1 MYEVTQ
7 SYRTAMDGGAIEHI
21 KGTIT
26 FASGD
31 TLSIPDEAN
40 GIYIEGDPHTETRC
54 VESEDTF
61 MFGQLYIGSVEL
73 TIRLPGAS
81 QSMFTGAELSLDF
94 GVDVAGSEETEWVP
108 LGVWDIASA
117 ERGAADKWDIRGLDR
132 LNRLRGDFNIDTIG
146 RCFLRFSMR
155 IITERTGVE
164 FAQTPE
170 QLAALAG
177 IYQENFFGIYYPQTY
192 WDEIQM
198 IAQIIGGFGFI
209 NRSGQIE
216 FRKFGS
222 TPVLSIHADRR
233 HNIKLAERPFS
244 IDGIRYTDRYG
255 QSAEVHRD
263 ETLTKG
269 VATLAFAANRFMS
282 VSSENY
288 EDWYQAYLK
297 RILSGLQGLEW
308 YAGEV
313 DYYGDPALDLGDMV
327 ALEAGAV
334 GETPVNFLITGISW
348 SFRGAQTLISAGLP
362 DINTLGSDGSYS
374 LTSSSSG
381 SSSGGV
387 VEINQ
392 ITQTMT
398 LRNVFLDTFTPEL
411 TGSREIIARGGFAV
425 KEAIEGWV
433 NIGIV
438 LLPTADSTGKLT
450 VLLDE
455 IAQVYQP
462 VYTLKTGEYMSIH
475 CDVPISPDAG
485 KHTVRIVASGKAQ
498 ITDITAT
505 VWGQDIKAHPA
516 DYTFSDDYTYTISA
530 GKATVTG
537 YHGESLAPE
546 IPDIF
551 EDAKTTI
558 IGNTAFTGLEITTVK
573 IPEGV
578 IEIL

>member
-94 GVDVAGSEETEWVP
+94 GVEVAGSEEPEWVP

-132 LNRLRGDFNIDTIG
+132 LNRLRGDFNIDTVG
-146 RCFLRFSMR
+146 RCYLEYSMR

-164 FAQTPE
+164 FAQTAA
-170 QLAALAG
+170 QIAALAG
-177 IYQENFFGIYYPQTY
+177 VYPENFYGIYYPQTY
-192 WDEIQM
+192 WDEVQM
-198 IAQIIGGFGFI
+198 IAQVVGGFAFV
-209 NRSGQIE
+209 NRSGEIE

-222 TPVLSIHADRR
+222 TPVLTIHGDRR
-233 HNIKLAERPFS
+233 HNIRLAERPYS
-244 IDGIRYTDRYG
+244 VAGIRYTDRYG
-255 QSAEVHRD
+255 KTSEASAES
-263 ETLTKG
+263 G
-269 VATLAFAANRFMS
+269 VATLAFSANRFISDMS
-282 VSSENY
+282 DNY
-288 EDWYQAYLK
+288 PEWYQSYLTN
-297 RILSGLQGLEW
+297 ILSGLGQSW

-313 DYYGDPALDLGDMV
+313 DYYGDPALDLGDMI
-327 ALEAGAV
+327 ALEAGVV

-348 SFRGAQTLISAGLP
+348 TFRGQQVLTSAGLP
-362 DINTLGSDGSYS
+362 DINTLTSDGSYS
-374 LTSSSSG
+374 GGSSSG
-381 SSSGGV
+381 AGGGV

-411 TGSREIIARGGFAV
+411 TGSRETIARGGFAV
-425 KEAIEGWV
+425 KDAVEGWV

-438 LLPTADSTGKLT
+438 LLPTADSIGKLT

-462 VYTLKTGEYMSIH
+462 IYTLKNGEYTSVH

-498 ITDITAT
+498 ITDITAS
-505 VWGQDIKAHPA
+505 VWGQDIKAHPV
-516 DYTFSDDYTYTISA
+516 DYTFSDDYIYTISDN
-530 GKATVTG
+530 KTTITG
-537 YHGESLAPE
+537 YIGESLTPE
-546 IPDIF
+546 IPSIF
-551 EDAKTTI
+551 EGAPTTYI
-558 IGNTAFTGLEITTVK
+558 ENTAFTESEITSVR

-578 IEIL
+578 EEIR

>member
-7 SYRTAMDGGAIEHI
+7 SYRMAMDGGAIEHI

-94 GVDVAGSEETEWVP
+94 GVDVAGSEEPEWVP

-132 LNRLRGDFNIDTIG
+132 LNRLRGDFNIDTVG
-146 RCFLRFSMR
+146 RCYLEYSMR

-164 FAQTPE
+164 FAQTAA
-170 QLAALAG
+170 QIAALAG
-177 IYQENFFGIYYPQTY
+177 VYPENFYGIYYPQTY
-192 WDEIQM
+192 WDEVQM
-198 IAQIIGGFGFI
+198 IAQVVGGFAFV
-209 NRSGQIE
+209 NRSGEIE

-222 TPVLSIHADRR
+222 TPVLTIHGDRR
-233 HNIKLAERPFS
+233 HNIRLAERPYS
-244 IDGIRYTDRYG
+244 VAGIRYTDRYG
-255 QSAEVHRD
+255 KTSEVSAES
-263 ETLTKG
+263 G
-269 VATLAFAANRFMS
+269 VATLAFSANRFIS
-282 VSSENY
+282 DTSDNY
-288 EDWYQAYLK
+288 PEWYQSYLTN
-297 RILSGLQGLEW
+297 ILSGLGQSW

-313 DYYGDPALDLGDMV
+313 DYYGDPALDLGDMI
-327 ALEAGAV
+327 ALEAGVV

-348 SFRGAQTLISAGLP
+348 TFRGQQVLTSGGLP
-362 DINTLGSDGSYS
+362 DINTLSSDGSYS
-374 LTSSSSG
+374 GGSSSG
-381 SSSGGV
+381 SSGGV

-411 TGSREIIARGGFAV
+411 TGSRETIARGGFAV
-425 KEAIEGWV
+425 KDAVEGWV

-462 VYTLKTGEYMSIH
+462 VYTLKNGEYMSVY

-516 DYTFSDDYTYTISA
+516 DYTFSDDYTYTIA
-530 GKATVTG
+530 DGEATVTG
-537 YHGESLAPE
+537 YVGESLTPE

-551 EDAKTTI
+551 EGAPTTI

-578 IEIL
+578 EEIL

>member
-1 MYEVTQ
+1 MYEVNDPQ
-7 SYRTAMDGGAIEHI
+7 AYQNAITNESQQHIRGSILYPSGIEQDITELI
-21 KGTIT
+21 KG
-26 FASGD
+26 S
-31 TLSIPDEAN
+31 PH
-40 GIYIEGDPHTETRC
+40 IETKC
-54 VESEDTF
+54 VENDDTF
-61 MFGQLYIGSVEL
+61 MFGQIYIGSCEAVVRIADA
-73 TIRLPGAS
+73 TTD
-81 QSMFTGAELSLDF
+81 MFTGAEITLDF
-94 GVDVAGSEETEWVP
+94 GVDVAGSDEPEWVL
-108 LGVWDIASA
+108 LGVWDISSA
-117 ERGAADKWDIRGLDR
+117 ERGAADEWTLKAQDR
-132 LNRLRGDFNIDTIG
+132 MHRMKGNFNIDTIG

-334 GETPVNFLITGISW
+334 GETPMNFLITGISW
-348 SFRGAQTLISAGLP
+348 SCRSAGY
-362 DINTLGSDGSYS
+362 IHARLGRF
-374 LTSSSSG
+374 
-381 SSSGGV
+381 
-387 VEINQ
+387 IQ
-392 ITQTMT
+392 
-398 LRNVFLDTFTPEL
+398 
-411 TGSREIIARGGFAV
+411 
-425 KEAIEGWV
+425 
-433 NIGIV
+433 
-438 LLPTADSTGKLT
+438 
-450 VLLDE
+450 LDE
-455 IAQVYQP
+455 QQFREQ
-462 VYTLKTGEYMSIH
+462 LWRSRGDK
-475 CDVPISPDAG
+475 PD
-485 KHTVRIVASGKAQ
+485 H
-498 ITDITAT
+498 
-505 VWGQDIKAHPA
+505 A
-516 DYTFSDDYTYTISA
+516 DND
-530 GKATVTG
+530 
-537 YHGESLAPE
+537 APE
-546 IPDIF
+546 CFPRYLYPG
-551 EDAKTTI
+551 THRQ
-558 IGNTAFTGLEITTVK
+558 
-573 IPEGV
+573 P
-578 IEIL
+578 

>member
-1 MYEVTQ
+1 MYEVNDPQ
-7 SYRTAMDGGAIEHI
+7 AYQNAITNESQQHIRGSILYPSGIEQDITELI
-21 KGTIT
+21 KG
-26 FASGD
+26 S
-31 TLSIPDEAN
+31 PH
-40 GIYIEGDPHTETRC
+40 IETKC
-54 VESEDTF
+54 VENDDTF
-61 MFGQLYIGSVEL
+61 MFGQIYIGSCEAVVQIADA
-73 TIRLPGAS
+73 TTD
-81 QSMFTGAELSLDF
+81 MFTGAEITLDF
-94 GVDVAGSEETEWVP
+94 GVDVEGSDEPEWVP
-108 LGVWDIASA
+108 LGIWDISSA
-117 ERGAADKWDIRGLDR
+117 ERGAADEWTLKAQDR
-132 LNRLRGDFNIDTIG
+132 MHRMKGNFNIDTIG

-198 IAQIIGGFGFI
+198 IAQVIGGFGFI
-209 NRSGQIE
+209 NRSGEME

-222 TPVLSIHADRR
+222 TPVLTIHGDRR
-233 HNIKLAERPFS
+233 HNIRLAERPFS

-297 RILSGLQGLEW
+297 RILNGLQGLEW

-348 SFRGAQTLISAGLP
+348 SFRGVQTLISAGLP
-362 DINTLGSDGSYS
+362 DISSLGSDGSYS
-374 LTSSSSG
+374 STSSSSG
-381 SSSGGV
+381 SSSGGGIV
-387 VEINQ
+387 QINQ
-392 ITQTMT
+392 MSA
-398 LRNVFLDTFTPEL
+398 LKAVELDVFPGDL
-411 TGSREIIARGGFAV
+411 TGSTRKTIARGGFAV
-425 KEAIEGWV
+425 KGAADCYV
-433 NIGIV
+433 DIGV
-438 LLPTADSTGKLT
+438 VMHVTADCTGDIT
-450 VLLDE
+450 VLHDE
-455 IAQVYQP
+455 VAQEFQP
-462 VYTLKTGEYMSIH
+462 VFTMHSGDWQTEH
-475 CDVPISPDAG
+475 FTVPISPDGG
-485 KHTVRIVASGKAQ
+485 KHSLRVVARGSAE
-498 ITDITAT
+498 ITDIKA
-505 VWGQDIKAHPA
+505 VLWGQDITEHPA

-546 IPDIF
+546 IPDVF
-551 EDAKTTI
+551 EGASTAI
-558 IGNTAFTGLEITTVK
+558 IGNTAFTGSEITSVK

>member
-1 MYEVTQ
+1 MYSVTQ
-7 SYRTAMDGGAIEHI
+7 AYLNAIDNNAVQHI
-21 KGTIT
+21 RGVIT

-73 TIRLPGAS
+73 IIRLPGAS

-94 GVDVAGSEETEWVP
+94 GVEVAGSEEPEWVP

-132 LNRLRGDFNIDTIG
+132 LNRLRGDFNIDTVG
-146 RCFLRFSMR
+146 RCYLEYSMR

-164 FAQTPE
+164 FAQTAA
-170 QLAALAG
+170 QIAALAG
-177 IYQENFFGIYYPQTY
+177 VYPENFYGIYYPQTY
-192 WDEIQM
+192 WDEVQM
-198 IAQIIGGFGFI
+198 IAQVVGGFAFV
-209 NRSGQIE
+209 NRSGEIE

-222 TPVLSIHADRR
+222 TPVLTIHGDRR
-233 HNIKLAERPFS
+233 HNIRLAERPYS
-244 IDGIRYTDRYG
+244 VAGIRYTDRYG
-255 QSAEVHRD
+255 KTSEVSAES
-263 ETLTKG
+263 G
-269 VATLAFAANRFMS
+269 VATLAFSANRFIS
-282 VSSENY
+282 DTSDNY
-288 EDWYQAYLK
+288 PEWYQSYLTN
-297 RILSGLQGLEW
+297 ILSGLGQSW
-308 YAGEV
+308 YSGEV
-313 DYYGDPALDLGDMV
+313 DYYGDPALDLGDMI
-327 ALEAGAV
+327 ALEAGVV

-348 SFRGAQTLISAGLP
+348 TFRGQQVLTSAGLP
-362 DINTLGSDGSYS
+362 DINTLTSDGSYS
-374 LTSSSSG
+374 GGSSSG
-381 SSSGGV
+381 SSGGV

-398 LRNVFLDTFTPEL
+398 LQNVFLDTFTPEL
-411 TGSREIIARGGFAV
+411 TGSRETIARGGFAV
-425 KEAIEGWV
+425 KDAVEGWV

-462 VYTLKTGEYMSIH
+462 VYTLKNGEYTSVH

-485 KHTVRIVASGKAQ
+485 KHTVRIVASGSAQ

-516 DYTFSDDYTYTISA
+516 DYTFSDDYTYTIA
-530 GKATVTG
+530 DGKATVTG

-546 IPDIF
+546 IPDVF
-551 EDAKTTI
+551 EGAKTTA
-558 IGNTAFTGLEITTVK
+558 IGGTAFTGSEITSVK

-578 IEIL
+578 EEIQ

>member
-7 SYRTAMDGGAIEHI
+7 AYRTAIDNGAIEHI
-21 KGTIT
+21 KGAIT

-40 GIYIEGDPHTETRC
+40 GIYIEGSPHIESRC
-54 VESEDTF
+54 VENEDTF
-61 MFGQLYIGSVEL
+61 MFGQLFIGSVEL

-94 GVDVAGSEETEWVP
+94 GVEVAGSEEPEWVP

-132 LNRLRGDFNIDTIG
+132 LNRLRGDFNIDTVG
-146 RCFLRFSMR
+146 RCYLEYSMR

-164 FAQTPE
+164 FTQTAAQI
-170 QLAALAG
+170 AALAG
-177 IYQENFFGIYYPQTY
+177 VYPENFYGIYYPQTY
-192 WDEIQM
+192 WDEVQM
-198 IAQIIGGFGFI
+198 IAQVVGGFAFV
-209 NRSGQIE
+209 NRSGEIE
-216 FRKFGS
+216 FRKFGTS
-222 TPVLSIHADRR
+222 PVLTIHGDRR
-233 HNIKLAERPFS
+233 HNIRLAERPYS
-244 IDGIRYTDRYG
+244 VAGIRYTDRYG
-255 QSAEVHRD
+255 KTSEVSAES
-263 ETLTKG
+263 G
-269 VATLAFAANRFMS
+269 VATLAFSANRFIS
-282 VSSENY
+282 DESDNY
-288 EDWYQAYLK
+288 PEWYQPYLT
-297 RILSGLQGLEW
+297 RILSGLGQSW

-313 DYYGDPALDLGDMV
+313 DYYGDPALDLGDMI
-327 ALEAGAV
+327 ALEAGVV

-348 SFRGAQTLISAGLP
+348 TFRGQQVLTSGGLP
-362 DINTLGSDGSYS
+362 DINTLSSDGSYS
-374 LTSSSSG
+374 GGSSSG
-381 SSSGGV
+381 AGGGV

-411 TGSREIIARGGFAV
+411 TGSRETIARGGFAV

-438 LLPTADSTGKLT
+438 LLPTDDSTGKLT

-462 VYTLKTGEYMSIH
+462 VYTLKNGEYISVH

-485 KHTVRIVASGKAQ
+485 KHAVRIVASGKAE

-505 VWGQDIKAHPA
+505 VWGQDIKAHPV
-516 DYTFSDDYTYTISA
+516 DYTFSDDYIYTIA
-530 GKATVTG
+530 DNKTTITG
-537 YHGESLAPE
+537 YIGESLTPE
-546 IPDIF
+546 IPDVF
-551 EDAKTTI
+551 EGAPTTYI
-558 IGNTAFTGLEITTVK
+558 ENTAFTESEITSVR

-578 IEIL
+578 EEIR

>member
-31 TLSIPDEAN
+31 TLSIPDEEN
-40 GIYIEGDPHTETRC
+40 GVYIEGSPHTETRC

-94 GVDVAGSEETEWVP
+94 GVDVAGSEEPEWVP

-132 LNRLRGDFNIDTIG
+132 LNRLRGDFNIDTVG
-146 RCFLRFSMR
+146 RCYLEYSMR

-192 WDEIQM
+192 WDEVQM
-198 IAQIIGGFGFI
+198 IAQVVGGFAFV
-209 NRSGQIE
+209 NRSGEIE
-216 FRKFGS
+216 FRKFGTS
-222 TPVLSIHADRR
+222 PVLTIHGDRR
-233 HNIKLAERPFS
+233 HNIRLAERPYS
-244 IDGIRYTDRYG
+244 VAGIRYTDRYG
-255 QSAEVHRD
+255 KTSEASVES
-263 ETLTKG
+263 G
-269 VATLAFAANRFMS
+269 VATLAFSANRFIS
-282 VSSENY
+282 DTSDNY
-288 EDWYQAYLK
+288 PEWYQSYLTN
-297 RILSGLQGLEW
+297 ILSGLGQSW

-313 DYYGDPALDLGDMV
+313 DYYGDPALDLGDMI
-327 ALEAGAV
+327 ALEAGVV
-334 GETPVNFLITGISW
+334 GETSVNFLITGISW
-348 SFRGAQTLISAGLP
+348 TFRGQQVLTSGGLP
-362 DINTLGSDGSYS
+362 DINTLSSDGSYS
-374 LTSSSSG
+374 GGSSSG
-381 SSSGGV
+381 SSGGV

-411 TGSREIIARGGFAV
+411 TGSRETIARGGFAV
-425 KEAIEGWV
+425 KDAVEGWV

-462 VYTLKTGEYMSIH
+462 VYTLKNGEYTSVH

-516 DYTFSDDYTYTISA
+516 DYTFSDDYTYTIA
-530 GKATVTG
+530 DGEATVTG
-537 YHGESLAPE
+537 YVGESLTPE

-551 EDAKTTI
+551 EGAPTTI
-558 IGNTAFTGLEITTVK
+558 IGGTAFTGSEITSVK

-578 IEIL
+578 EEIL

>member
-31 TLSIPDEAN
+31 TLSIPDEEN
-40 GIYIEGDPHTETRC
+40 GVYIEGSPHTETRC

-94 GVDVAGSEETEWVP
+94 GVEVAGSEEPEWVP

-132 LNRLRGDFNIDTIG
+132 LNRLRGDFNIDTVG
-146 RCFLRFSMR
+146 RCYLEYSMR

-192 WDEIQM
+192 WDEVQM
-198 IAQIIGGFGFI
+198 IAQVVGGFAFV
-209 NRSGQIE
+209 NRSGEIE
-216 FRKFGS
+216 FRKFGTS
-222 TPVLSIHADRR
+222 PVLTIHGDRR
-233 HNIKLAERPFS
+233 HNIRLAERPYS
-244 IDGIRYTDRYG
+244 VAGIRYTDRYG
-255 QSAEVHRD
+255 KTSEASVES
-263 ETLTKG
+263 G
-269 VATLAFAANRFMS
+269 VATLAFSANRFIS
-282 VSSENY
+282 DTSDNY
-288 EDWYQAYLK
+288 PEWYQSYLTN
-297 RILSGLQGLEW
+297 ILSGLGQSW

-313 DYYGDPALDLGDMV
+313 DYYGDPALDLGDMI
-327 ALEAGAV
+327 ALEAGVV
-334 GETPVNFLITGISW
+334 GETSVNFLITGISW
-348 SFRGAQTLISAGLP
+348 TFRGQQVLTSGGLP
-362 DINTLGSDGSYS
+362 DINTLSSDGSYS
-374 LTSSSSG
+374 GGSSSG
-381 SSSGGV
+381 SSGGV

-411 TGSREIIARGGFAV
+411 TGSRETIARGGFAV
-425 KEAIEGWV
+425 KDAVEGWV

-462 VYTLKTGEYMSIH
+462 VYTLKNGEYTSVH

-516 DYTFSDDYTYTISA
+516 DYTFSDDYTYTIA
-530 GKATVTG
+530 DGEATVTG
-537 YHGESLAPE
+537 YVGESLTPE

-551 EDAKTTI
+551 EGAPTTI
-558 IGNTAFTGLEITTVK
+558 IGGTAFTGSEITSVK

-578 IEIL
+578 EEIL

>member
-1 MYEVTQ
+1 MYSVTQ
-7 SYRTAMDGGAIEHI
+7 AYLNAIDNNAVQHI
-21 KGTIT
+21 RGVIT

-94 GVDVAGSEETEWVP
+94 GVDVAGSEEPEWVP

-132 LNRLRGDFNIDTIG
+132 LNRLRGDFNIDTVG
-146 RCFLRFSMR
+146 RCYLEYSMR

-164 FAQTPE
+164 FAQTAA
-170 QLAALAG
+170 QIAALAG
-177 IYQENFFGIYYPQTY
+177 VYPENFYGIYYPQTY
-192 WDEIQM
+192 WDEVQM
-198 IAQIIGGFGFI
+198 IAQVVGGFAFV
-209 NRSGQIE
+209 NRSGEIE

-222 TPVLSIHADRR
+222 TPVLTIHGDRR
-233 HNIKLAERPFS
+233 HNIRLAERPYS
-244 IDGIRYTDRYG
+244 VAGIRYTDRYG
-255 QSAEVHRD
+255 KTSEVSAES
-263 ETLTKG
+263 G
-269 VATLAFAANRFMS
+269 VATLAFSANRFIS
-282 VSSENY
+282 DTSDNY
-288 EDWYQAYLK
+288 PEWYQSYLTN
-297 RILSGLQGLEW
+297 ILSGLGQSW

-313 DYYGDPALDLGDMV
+313 DYYGDPALDLGDMI
-327 ALEAGAV
+327 ALEAGVV

-348 SFRGAQTLISAGLP
+348 TFRGQQVLTSGGLP
-362 DINTLGSDGSYS
+362 DINTLSSDGSYS
-374 LTSSSSG
+374 GGSSSG
-381 SSSGGV
+381 SSGGV

-411 TGSREIIARGGFAV
+411 TGSRETIARGGFAV
-425 KEAIEGWV
+425 KDAVEGWV

-462 VYTLKTGEYMSIH
+462 VYTLKNGEYMSVY

-516 DYTFSDDYTYTISA
+516 DYTFSDDYTYTIA
-530 GKATVTG
+530 DGEATVTG
-537 YHGESLAPE
+537 YVGESLTPE

-551 EDAKTTI
+551 EGAPTTI

-578 IEIL
+578 EEIL

>member
-1 MYEVTQ
+1 MYSVTQ
-7 SYRTAMDGGAIEHI
+7 AYLNAIDNNAVQHI
-21 KGTIT
+21 RGVIT

-31 TLSIPDEAN
+31 TLSIPNEAN

-94 GVDVAGSEETEWVP
+94 GVDIAGSEELEWVP

-132 LNRLRGDFNIDTIG
+132 LNRLRGDFNIDTVG
-146 RCFLRFSMR
+146 RCYLEYSMR

-164 FAQTPE
+164 FAQTAA
-170 QLAALAG
+170 QIAALAG
-177 IYQENFFGIYYPQTY
+177 VYPENFYGIYYPQTY
-192 WDEIQM
+192 WDEVQM
-198 IAQIIGGFGFI
+198 IAQVVGGFAFV
-209 NRSGQIE
+209 NRSGEIE
-216 FRKFGS
+216 FRKFGTS
-222 TPVLSIHADRR
+222 PVLTIHGDRR
-233 HNIKLAERPFS
+233 HNIRLAERPYS
-244 IDGIRYTDRYG
+244 VAGIRYTDRYG
-255 QSAEVHRD
+255 KTSEVSAES
-263 ETLTKG
+263 G
-269 VATLAFAANRFMS
+269 VATLAFSANRFIS
-282 VSSENY
+282 DTSDNY
-288 EDWYQAYLK
+288 PEWYQSYLTD
-297 RILSGLQGLEW
+297 ILSGLGQSW
-308 YAGEV
+308 YAGEA
-313 DYYGDPALDLGDMV
+313 DYYGDPALDLGDMI
-327 ALEAGAV
+327 ALEAGVV

-348 SFRGAQTLISAGLP
+348 TFRGQQVLTSGGLP
-362 DINTLGSDGSYS
+362 DINTLSSDGSYS
-374 LTSSSSG
+374 GGSSSG
-381 SSSGGV
+381 SSGGV

-411 TGSREIIARGGFAV
+411 TGSRETIARGGFAV
-425 KEAIEGWV
+425 KDAVEGWV

-462 VYTLKTGEYMSIH
+462 VYTLKSGEYTSVH

-505 VWGQDIKAHPA
+505 VWGQDIKPHPA
-516 DYTFSDDYTYTISA
+516 DYTFSDDYTYTIA
-530 GKATVTG
+530 DGEATVTG
-537 YHGESLAPE
+537 YVGESLTPE

-551 EDAKTTI
+551 EGAPTTI
-558 IGNTAFTGLEITTVK
+558 IGGTAFTGSEITSVK

-578 IEIL
+578 EEIL

>member
-1 MYEVTQ
+1 MYSVTQ
-7 SYRTAMDGGAIEHI
+7 AYLNAIDNNAVQHI
-21 KGTIT
+21 RGVIT

-31 TLSIPDEAN
+31 TLSIPDEEN
-40 GIYIEGDPHTETRC
+40 GVYIEGDPHTETRC

-94 GVDVAGSEETEWVP
+94 GVEVAGSEEPEWVP

-132 LNRLRGDFNIDTIG
+132 LNRLRGDFNIDTVG
-146 RCFLRFSMR
+146 RCYLEYSMR

-164 FAQTPE
+164 FAQTAA
-170 QLAALAG
+170 QIAALAG
-177 IYQENFFGIYYPQTY
+177 VYPENFYGIYYPQTY
-192 WDEIQM
+192 WDEVQM
-198 IAQIIGGFGFI
+198 IAQVVGGFAFV
-209 NRSGQIE
+209 NRSGEIE
-216 FRKFGS
+216 FRKFGTS
-222 TPVLSIHADRR
+222 PVLTIHGDRR
-233 HNIKLAERPFS
+233 HNIRLAERPYS
-244 IDGIRYTDRYG
+244 VAGIRYTDRYG
-255 QSAEVHRD
+255 KTSEVPAES
-263 ETLTKG
+263 G
-269 VATLAFAANRFMS
+269 IATLAFSANRFIS
-282 VSSENY
+282 DTSDNY
-288 EDWYQAYLK
+288 PEWYQSYLTN
-297 RILSGLQGLEW
+297 ILSGLGQSW

-313 DYYGDPALDLGDMV
+313 DYYGDPALDLGDMI
-327 ALEAGAV
+327 ALEAGVV

-348 SFRGAQTLISAGLP
+348 TFRGQQVLTSGGLP
-362 DINTLGSDGSYS
+362 DINTLSSDGSYS
-374 LTSSSSG
+374 GGSSSG
-381 SSSGGV
+381 SSGGV

-411 TGSREIIARGGFAV
+411 TGSRETIAHGGFAV

-462 VYTLKTGEYMSIH
+462 IYTLKNGEYMSVH

-516 DYTFSDDYTYTISA
+516 DYTFSDDYNYTISA

-546 IPDIF
+546 IPDVF
-551 EDAKTTI
+551 EGAPTTI
-558 IGNTAFTGLEITTVK
+558 IGGTAFTGAEITSVK

-578 IEIL
+578 EIIE

>member
-1 MYEVTQ
+1 MYSVTQ
-7 SYRTAMDGGAIEHI
+7 AYLNAIDNNAVQHI
-21 KGTIT
+21 RGVIT

-94 GVDVAGSEETEWVP
+94 GVEVAGSEEPEWVP

-132 LNRLRGDFNIDTIG
+132 LNRLRGDFNIDTVG
-146 RCFLRFSMR
+146 RCYLEYSMR

-164 FAQTPE
+164 FAQTAA
-170 QLAALAG
+170 QIAALAG
-177 IYQENFFGIYYPQTY
+177 VYPENFYGIYYPQTY
-192 WDEIQM
+192 WDEVQM
-198 IAQIIGGFGFI
+198 IAQVVGGFAFV
-209 NRSGQIE
+209 NRDGEIE
-216 FRKFGS
+216 FRKFGTS
-222 TPVLSIHADRR
+222 PVLTIHGDRR
-233 HNIKLAERPFS
+233 HNIRLAERPYS
-244 IDGIRYTDRYG
+244 VAGIRYTDRYG
-255 QSAEVHRD
+255 KTSEVSAES
-263 ETLTKG
+263 G
-269 VATLAFAANRFMS
+269 VATLAFSANRFIS
-282 VSSENY
+282 DTSDNY
-288 EDWYQAYLK
+288 PEWYQSYLTN
-297 RILSGLQGLEW
+297 ILSGLGQSW

-313 DYYGDPALDLGDMV
+313 DYYGDPALDLGDMI
-327 ALEAGAV
+327 ALEAGVV

-348 SFRGAQTLISAGLP
+348 TFRGQQVLTSAGLP
-362 DINTLGSDGSYS
+362 DINTLSSDGSYS
-374 LTSSSSG
+374 GGSSSG
-381 SSSGGV
+381 SSGGV

-411 TGSREIIARGGFAV
+411 TGSRETIARGGFAV

-438 LLPTADSTGKLT
+438 LLPTDDSTGKLT

-462 VYTLKTGEYMSIH
+462 IYTLKNGEYMSVH

-516 DYTFSDDYTYTISA
+516 DYTFSGDYTYTIA
-530 GKATVTG
+530 DGEATVTG
-537 YHGESLAPE
+537 YVGESLTPE
-546 IPDIF
+546 IPDVF
-551 EDAKTTI
+551 EGAKTTA
-558 IGNTAFTGLEITTVK
+558 IGGTAFTGAEITSVK

-578 IEIL
+578 EEIQ

>member
-7 SYRTAMDGGAIEHI
+7 AYRTAIDGGAIEHI

-40 GIYIEGDPHTETRC
+40 GIYIEGDPQTETRC

-94 GVDVAGSEETEWVP
+94 GVDVAGSEEPEWVP

-132 LNRLRGDFNIDTIG
+132 LNRLRGDFNIDTVG
-146 RCFLRFSMR
+146 RCYLEYSMR

-164 FAQTPE
+164 FAQTAA
-170 QLAALAG
+170 QIAALAG
-177 IYQENFFGIYYPQTY
+177 VYPENFYGIYYPQTY
-192 WDEIQM
+192 WDEVQM
-198 IAQIIGGFGFI
+198 IAQVVGGFAFV
-209 NRSGQIE
+209 NRSGEIE
-216 FRKFGS
+216 FRKFGTS
-222 TPVLSIHADRR
+222 PVLTIHGDRR
-233 HNIKLAERPFS
+233 YNIRLAERPYS
-244 IDGIRYTDRYG
+244 VAGIRYTDRYG
-255 QSAEVHRD
+255 KTSEVSAES
-263 ETLTKG
+263 G
-269 VATLAFAANRFMS
+269 VATLAFSANRFIS
-282 VSSENY
+282 DTSDNY
-288 EDWYQAYLK
+288 PEWYQSYLTN
-297 RILSGLQGLEW
+297 ILSGLGQSW

-313 DYYGDPALDLGDMV
+313 DYYGDPALDLGDMI
-327 ALEAGAV
+327 ALEAGVV

-348 SFRGAQTLISAGLP
+348 TFRGQQVLTSAGLP
-362 DINTLGSDGSYS
+362 DINTLSSDGSYS
-374 LTSSSSG
+374 GGSSSG
-381 SSSGGV
+381 SSGGV

-411 TGSREIIARGGFAV
+411 TGSRETIARGGFAV
-425 KEAIEGWV
+425 KDAVEGWV

-462 VYTLKTGEYMSIH
+462 VYTLKNGEYTSVH

-505 VWGQDIKAHPA
+505 VWGQDIKAHPV
-516 DYTFSDDYTYTISA
+516 DYTFSDDYIYTISDN
-530 GKATVTG
+530 KTTITG
-537 YHGESLAPE
+537 YIGESLTPE
-546 IPDIF
+546 IPSIF
-551 EDAKTTI
+551 EGAPTTYI
-558 IGNTAFTGLEITTVK
+558 ENTAFTESEITSVR

-578 IEIL
+578 EEIR